1 LVAPECHD
9 DAQAACCFGLPL
21 NLLVEFI
28 VLGDDDTCCAAL
40 SAEELD
46 EIKQIGACEATSP
59 P

>member
-1 LVAPECHD
+1 
-9 DAQAACCFGLPL
+9 
-21 NLLVEFI
+21 LLVEFI